1 MLIYFMRQRIFNVGS
16 FGAREL
22 ERIYRQEISLISIL
36 ISFKKYF
43 NLNNKQ
49 NDLSTKGLQL
59 QLHDF

>member
-1 MLIYFMRQRIFNVGS
+1 MRQRIFILGS

-22 ERIYRQEISLISIL
+22 ERIYREEISLISIL

-49 NDLSTKGLQL
+49 NDLSTKGLPL
-59 QLHDF
+59 QLLDF